1 MIGEK
6 EGEVVREP
14 AEGKDENNRGE
25 HLDHTLHHGGEDC
38 EDDSIKVM
46 MIDAGGDNF

>member
-1 MIGEK
+1 MIGDK

-14 AEGKDENNRGE
+14 AEGKDENNGGE

-38 EDDSIKVM
+38 EDDRYLLQDCFTNM
-46 MIDAGGDNF
+46 L